1 VKVFVQLADFRAQSY
16 IGPVFIKRVADQ
28 IEKHG
33 VLIRMEMIENGLMA
47 IKKIFVVDAGEA
59 VPGAI
64 HDHIQMG
71 HDITRPDRV
80 PVGDEIVDLPCKE
93 VHKLMAIQ
101 GHFHEY

>member
-1 VKVFVQLADFRAQSY
+1 
-16 IGPVFIKRVADQ
+16 
-28 IEKHG
+28 
-33 VLIRMEMIENGLMA
+33 MEMIENGLMA